1 MQKQPY
7 LLEDII
13 SERQNWIEKRQERID
28 KEIFVLQN
36 LIRLHKSQKPG
47 ERSKSS
53 KIEQLDMMFS

>member
-13 SERQNWIEKRQERID
+13 VERQNWIEKRQQRID

-36 LIRLHKSQKPG
+36 LIQLHKSQKPTP
-47 ERSKSS
+47 RSKSS